1 MCRES
6 LQSSDSPEKGS
17 SIEEAITM
25 HQRVLGVDYGSERVG
40 LSLSDPL
47 GLIAC
52 PIPALKNT
60 AELISHLQQ
69 VSTREHVNLIVVGMP
84 DNLKGQV
91 AQKAEE
97 VQKFVNV
104 LKEHIG
110 IEVVTWDER
119 FTTTLAH
126 KTMQSMGTKKK
137 ERQKKDGRIDSMA
150 AAIMLQGY
158 LDRQNRSRAD

>member
-1 MCRES
+1 
-6 LQSSDSPEKGS
+6 
-17 SIEEAITM
+17 M
-25 HQRVLGVDYGSERVG
+25 HRRVLGVDYGSERIG

-47 GLIAC
+47 GLIAQ

-60 AELISHLQQ
+60 ADVFSRLQQ
-69 VSTREHVNLIVVGMP
+69 ISSLEHVKLIVVGMP
-84 DNLKGQV
+84 YNLKGQV
-91 AQKAEE
+91 ARKAEQ
-97 VQKFVNV
+97 VLGFVEK
-104 LKEHIG
+104 LKGHLE

-126 KTMQSMGTKKK
+126 KTMLAMGTKKK

-158 LDRQNRSRAD
+158 LDLQNRSCTG